1 MFNSKFRRCL
11 VALGVV
17 FLFGVGYHF
26 YNSHVEFREFMRGRL
41 EFNKTFLDTE
51 GLDIETSQHSLDN
64 PDDETNDSTALREQD
79 WSTYNK
85 QEWATHWSNQK
96 PIKVR
101 YARTSMPDD
110 EGVKTVPYEGP
121 PITDYRKD
129 LISQL
134 VETPDGQV
142 HKMYWFEK
150 LKPGQAVPPPEY
162 WPGDKVF
169 IDGLVYDVPPDE
181 TTDSYINKIHLSTMY
196 DVPLESVGSLIEE
209 GVIPSSPI
217 DAQNDPLFDDPL
229 FVTREDSRPVEASS
243 PTLPSELV
251 LPNEKGAIHENVRP
265 SLDEKGQPILIG
277 ENGEPITDHGLDLN
291 EIISLFSDEP
301 IFSGVIEGVS
311 SGEIDMVGASASEQS
326 PLADDSDNS
335 LADDFEKPKLPE
347 SMVAPEKQLTPAE
360 IEAELS
366 KGVSPERFDKAQEL
380 FDQYSIEERLRRLRE
395 LRESDPDAA
404 RQFERERSPKPAHD
418 VPDGEQSER

>member
-26 YNSHVEFREFMRGRL
+26 YNSHL

-51 GLDIETSQHSLDN
+51 GLDTETSQHSLDN

-79 WSTYNK
+79 WSTYDK
-85 QEWATHWSNQK
+85 QEWETYWSNQK
-96 PIKVR
+96 PVKVR
-101 YARTSMPDD
+101 YAWTSMPSD
-110 EGVKTVPYEGP
+110 ESVTTVPSTGP
-121 PITDYRKD
+121 PKKYSKEDMV
-129 LISQL
+129 LQL

-142 HKMYWFEK
+142 HEMYWFEK

-243 PTLPSELV
+243 PTPPSELG

-291 EIISLFSDEP
+291 EIISLFSDKP

-311 SGEIDMVGASASEQS
+311 SDEIDMVGDSASEQS

-335 LADDFEKPKLPE
+335 LADALEKPKLPE
-347 SMVAPEKQLTPAE
+347 SMVTAEKQLTPAVSE
-360 IEAELS
+360 
-366 KGVSPERFDKAQEL
+366 GVSPKLVDKAQQL
-380 FDQYSIEERLRRLRE
+380 IDPLGTEERLRRLLE

-404 RQFERERSPKPAHD
+404 RQFERERSPKSARD
-418 VPDGEQSER
+418 VPDDGQSER

>member
-1 MFNSKFRRCL
+1 MFNSNLIRCL

-26 YNSHVEFREFMRGRL
+26 YNSHVEFREFMRGHL
-41 EFNKTFLDTE
+41 EFKKTFLDTE
-51 GLDIETSQHSLDN
+51 VLDAEEAQHSLDKES
-64 PDDETNDSTALREQD
+64 DVTNDSTASGRQH
-79 WSTYNK
+79 WSRYDK
-85 QEWATHWSNQK
+85 RQWATYWSNQK
-96 PIKVR
+96 PVKVR
-101 YARTSMPDD
+101 YAETSMPGD
-110 EGVKTVPYEGP
+110 EGVTTVPSTGP
-121 PITDYRKD
+121 PEIYYQED
-129 LISQL
+129 LIPQL

-142 HKMYWFEK
+142 HEMYWFEK
-150 LKPGQAVPPPEY
+150 LEPGQAIPTDPKY
-162 WPGDKVF
+162 WSFRDQV
-169 IDGLVYDVPPDE
+169 IVDGVMYDVPEWE
-181 TTDSYINKIHLSTMY
+181 TTDSYLNKIHLSTMY

-217 DAQNDPLFDDPL
+217 DAQNDPLF
-229 FVTREDSRPVEASS
+229 VTREDSRPVEASS
-243 PTLPSELV
+243 PTLPSELG

-311 SGEIDMVGASASEQS
+311 SGEIDMVGDSASEQS

-335 LADDFEKPKLPE
+335 LADALEKPKLPE
-347 SMVAPEKQLTPAE
+347 SMVTAEKQLTPAE

-380 FDQYSIEERLRRLRE
+380 FDQHSIEERLRRLRE

-404 RQFERERSPKPAHD
+404 RQFERERSPKPARD
-418 VPDGEQSER
+418 VPDGGQPR

>member
-1 MFNSKFRRCL
+1 MFNSNLIRCL

-26 YNSHVEFREFMRGRL
+26 YNSHVEFREFMRGHL
-41 EFNKTFLDTE
+41 EFKKTFLDTE
-51 GLDIETSQHSLDN
+51 VLDAEEAQHSLDKES
-64 PDDETNDSTALREQD
+64 DVTNDSTTLGEQD
-79 WSTYNK
+79 WSTYDK

-110 EGVKTVPYEGP
+110 EGVKTVPHEGP
-121 PITDYRKD
+121 PITYYRKD
-129 LISQL
+129 LIPQL

-181 TTDSYINKIHLSTMY
+181 TTDSYIDKIHLSTMY

-229 FVTREDSRPVEASS
+229 FVTREDSRPVEARS
-243 PTLPSELV
+243 PWLLSDWGLSESDLSKIV
-251 LPNEKGAIHENVRP
+251 Y
-265 SLDEKGQPILIG
+265 LDENDQPIPDWVPPG
-277 ENGEPITDHGLDLN
+277 GDG
-291 EIISLFSDEP
+291 
-301 IFSGVIEGVS
+301 GVIEGVS
-311 SGEIDMVGASASEQS
+311 SGEIDTALDSASEQS

-335 LADDFEKPKLPE
+335 LADNFEKPKLPE

-404 RQFERERSPKPAHD
+404 RQFERERSPKPARD
-418 VPDGEQSER
+418 VPDGRQPR

>member
-11 VALGVV
+11 VAFCVV

-26 YNSHVEFREFMRGRL
+26 YNSHVEFREFMRGHL
-41 EFNKTFLDTE
+41 EFKKTFLDAE
-51 GLDIETSQHSLDN
+51 EAQHSLDKES
-64 PDDETNDSTALREQD
+64 DVTNDSTALGEQD
-79 WSTYNK
+79 WSTYDK
-85 QEWATHWSNQK
+85 QEWETYWSNQK
-96 PIKVR
+96 PVKVR
-101 YARTSMPDD
+101 YARTSMPSD
-110 EGVKTVPYEGP
+110 ESVTTVPSTGP
-121 PITDYRKD
+121 PKKYSKEDMV
-129 LISQL
+129 LQL

-142 HKMYWFEK
+142 HEMYWFEK
-150 LKPGQAVPPPEY
+150 LEPGQAIPTDPKY
-162 WPGDKVF
+162 WSFRDQV
-169 IDGLVYDVPPDE
+169 IVDGVMYDVPEWE
-181 TTDSYINKIHLSTMY
+181 TTDSYLNKIHLSTMY

-243 PTLPSELV
+243 PTPPSELG

-277 ENGEPITDHGLDLN
+277 ENGEPITDPGFDLN
-291 EIISLFSDEP
+291 EIISLFSDKP

-311 SGEIDMVGASASEQS
+311 SDEIDMVGDSASEQS

-335 LADDFEKPKLPE
+335 LADALEKPKLPE
-347 SMVAPEKQLTPAE
+347 SMVTAEKQLTPAVSE
-360 IEAELS
+360 
-366 KGVSPERFDKAQEL
+366 GVSPKLVDKAQQL
-380 FDQYSIEERLRRLRE
+380 IDPLGTEERLRRLLE

-404 RQFERERSPKPAHD
+404 RQFERERSPKSARD
-418 VPDGEQSER
+418 VPDDGQSER

>member
-1 MFNSKFRRCL
+1 
-11 VALGVV
+11 
-17 FLFGVGYHF
+17 
-26 YNSHVEFREFMRGRL
+26 
-41 EFNKTFLDTE
+41 
-51 GLDIETSQHSLDN
+51 
-64 PDDETNDSTALREQD
+64 
-79 WSTYNK
+79 
-85 QEWATHWSNQK
+85 
-96 PIKVR
+96 
-101 YARTSMPDD
+101 
-110 EGVKTVPYEGP
+110 
-121 PITDYRKD
+121 
-129 LISQL
+129 
-134 VETPDGQV
+134 
-142 HKMYWFEK
+142 MYWFEK
-150 LKPGQAVPPPEY
+150 LKPGQAVPPPEE
-162 WPGDKVF
+162 WLFLDQV
-169 IDGLVYDVPPDE
+169 IVDGVMYDVPEGE
-181 TTDSYINKIHLSTMY
+181 TSDSYIDKIRLSTIY

-347 SMVAPEKQLTPAE
+347 SMVAPEKQLTPART
-360 IEAELS
+360 EAELTE
-366 KGVSPERFDKAQEL
+366 GVSPKLVDKAQQL
-380 FDQYSIEERLRRLRE
+380 IDPLGTEERLRRLLE

>member
-1 MFNSKFRRCL
+1 MFNSNLIRCL

-26 YNSHVEFREFMRGRL
+26 YNSHVEFREFMRGHL
-41 EFNKTFLDTE
+41 EFKKTFLDTE
-51 GLDIETSQHSLDN
+51 VLDAEEAQHSLDKES
-64 PDDETNDSTALREQD
+64 DVTNDSTTLGEQD
-79 WSTYNK
+79 WSTYDK

-110 EGVKTVPYEGP
+110 EGVKTVPHEGP
-121 PITDYRKD
+121 PITYYRKD
-129 LISQL
+129 LIPQL

-181 TTDSYINKIHLSTMY
+181 TTDSYIDKIHLSTMY

-243 PTLPSELV
+243 PTLPSELG

-311 SGEIDMVGASASEQS
+311 SGEIDMVGDSASEQS

-335 LADDFEKPKLPE
+335 LADALEKPKLPE
-347 SMVAPEKQLTPAE
+347 SMVTAEKQLTPAE

-404 RQFERERSPKPAHD
+404 RQFERERSPKPARD
-418 VPDGEQSER
+418 VPDGGQPR

>member
-1 MFNSKFRRCL
+1 MFNNNLIRCL
-11 VALGVV
+11 VTLGVV

-51 GLDIETSQHSLDN
+51 GLDTETSQHSLDN
-64 PDDETNDSTALREQD
+64 PDNETNDSTALGEQD
-79 WSTYNK
+79 RSTYDK
-85 QEWATHWSNQK
+85 QEWATYWSNQK
-96 PIKVR
+96 PVKVR
-101 YARTSMPDD
+101 YAQTGMPDD
-110 EGVKTVPYEGP
+110 EGVKTVPNVGP
-121 PITDYRKD
+121 PKVYNKEN
-129 LISQL
+129 LIPQL

-150 LKPGQAVPPPEY
+150 LKPGQAVPPPEE
-162 WPGDKVF
+162 WLFLDQV
-169 IDGLVYDVPPDE
+169 IVDGVMYDVPEGE
-181 TTDSYINKIHLSTMY
+181 TSDSYIDKIRLSTIY
-196 DVPLESVGSLIEE
+196 DVPLESVESLIEE
-209 GVIPSSPI
+209 GVILSSPI

-229 FVTREDSRPVEASS
+229 FVKREDSRPVEARSALQLS
-243 PTLPSELV
+243 DWGLSNDE
-251 LPNEKGAIHENVRP
+251 
-265 SLDEKGQPILIG
+265 LDEMMMPRPVETEMVMLDG
-277 ENGEPITDHGLDLN
+277 EMA
-291 EIISLFSDEP
+291 IIDAET
-301 IFSGVIEGVS
+301 GTVIVS
-311 SGEIDMVGASASEQS
+311 SGETEGVSTGEIDTALDSTSEQS

>member
-1 MFNSKFRRCL
+1 MFNSNLIRCL

-26 YNSHVEFREFMRGRL
+26 YNSHVEFREFMRGHL
-41 EFNKTFLDTE
+41 EFKKTFLDTE
-51 GLDIETSQHSLDN
+51 VLDAEEAQHSLDKES
-64 PDDETNDSTALREQD
+64 DVTNDSTALGE
-79 WSTYNK
+79 
-85 QEWATHWSNQK
+85 QEWETYWSNQK
-96 PIKVR
+96 PVKVR

-110 EGVKTVPYEGP
+110 EGVKTVPHEGP
-121 PITDYRKD
+121 PITYYRKD
-129 LISQL
+129 LIPQL

-181 TTDSYINKIHLSTMY
+181 TTDSYIDKIHLSTMY

-243 PTLPSELV
+243 PTLPSELG

-301 IFSGVIEGVS
+301 IFSGIIEGVS
-311 SGEIDMVGASASEQS
+311 SGEIDMVGDSASEQS

-335 LADDFEKPKLPE
+335 LADALEKPKLPE
-347 SMVAPEKQLTPAE
+347 SMVTAEKQLTPAVSE
-360 IEAELS
+360 
-366 KGVSPERFDKAQEL
+366 GVSPKLVDKAQQL
-380 FDQYSIEERLRRLRE
+380 IDPLGMEERLRRLLE

-404 RQFERERSPKPAHD
+404 RQFERERSPKPARD
-418 VPDGEQSER
+418 VPDGGQPR

>member
-1 MFNSKFRRCL
+1 MFNSNLIRCL

-26 YNSHVEFREFMRGRL
+26 YNSHVEFREFMRGHL
-41 EFNKTFLDTE
+41 EFKKTFLDTE
-51 GLDIETSQHSLDN
+51 VLDAEEAQHSLDKES
-64 PDDETNDSTALREQD
+64 DVTNDSTALGE
-79 WSTYNK
+79 
-85 QEWATHWSNQK
+85 QEWETYWSNQK
-96 PIKVR
+96 PVKVR

-110 EGVKTVPYEGP
+110 EGVKTVPHEGP
-121 PITDYRKD
+121 PITYYRKD
-129 LISQL
+129 LIPQL

-169 IDGLVYDVPPDE
+169 TDGLVYDVPPGE
-181 TTDSYINKIHLSTMY
+181 TGESYIDKIHLSTMY

-243 PTLPSELV
+243 PTLPSELG

-301 IFSGVIEGVS
+301 IFSGIIEGVS
-311 SGEIDMVGASASEQS
+311 SGEIDMVGDSASEQS

-335 LADDFEKPKLPE
+335 LADALEKPKLPE
-347 SMVAPEKQLTPAE
+347 SMVTAEKQLTPAVSE
-360 IEAELS
+360 
-366 KGVSPERFDKAQEL
+366 GVSPKLVDKAQQL
-380 FDQYSIEERLRRLRE
+380 IDPLGMEERLRRLLE

-404 RQFERERSPKPAHD
+404 RQFERERSPKPARD
-418 VPDGEQSER
+418 VPDGGQPR